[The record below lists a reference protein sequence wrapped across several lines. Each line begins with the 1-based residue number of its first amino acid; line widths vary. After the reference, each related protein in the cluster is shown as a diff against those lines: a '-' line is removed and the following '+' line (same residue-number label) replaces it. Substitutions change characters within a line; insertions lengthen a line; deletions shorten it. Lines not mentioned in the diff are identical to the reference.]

1 MASKMKNSFGNMVIV
16 LGLVAGIASV
26 SLGFVYELTKAPIA
40 KAQANKLKNAIAMV
54 APKFEELKEFKVAP
68 ADNLGDSLIFYEL
81 YQGGDVIATAVKTWT
96 DKGFGGRI
104 WAIVCFLPDGTI
116 NNSNVL
122 IHTET
127 PGLGDKTDIKNSTWN
142 EQFKDKN
149 PEDFKLSV
157 TKDGGDV
164 NAITAATISSRAYCD
179 AMQRA
184 YDAFSKHQ
192 SKASPGEQ
200 QTTEV
205 QKQEEDTV
213 STYTIKAKRKGGKK

>member
-40 KAQANKLKNAIAMV
+40 KAQADKLKKAIAMV
-54 APKFEELKEFKVAP
+54 APEFDELKELNVAP

-81 YQGGDVIATAVKTWT
+81 YKGDDLTATAIKTWT
-96 DKGFGGRI
+96 DKGFGGRV

-127 PGLGDKTDIKNSTWN
+127 PGLGDKTDIKNSNWN
-142 EQFKDKN
+142 QQFKDKN

-184 YDAFSKHQ
+184 YDAFIKHQ
-192 SKASPGEQ
+192 SGASSEEVLEAEPQ
-200 QTTEV
+200 TEV
-205 QKQEEDTV
+205 EGV
-213 STYTIKAKRKGGKK
+213 PNMHTIKAKRKGGKK